1 MGTEKQGSKSG
12 GGYVGGFRQLFD
24 WNGKSRKKLFSS
36 KSDLPEGSKQEKDS
50 DECFPTAQ
58 NHLIEEDD
66 DNGNLSIKGSSSYSC
81 SSSVTDDEGN
91 STKAPGVVAR
101 LMGLDSLP
109 TFNSTE
115 PYSTPFFSSRTLHE
129 RQHRRNP
136 DFFYEHKSMYS
147 SNQLTRSN
155 DFSGNAIDSKV
166 RKTINKPIQRFQ
178 TEILPP
184 KSAKSIPITHHKLLS
199 PIKSPMFIQSKNA
212 AQIMEEAAKIIE
224 LGSQVNVKGRVTSA
238 GSSSVPVK
246 FQNVKK
252 RLEAVQ
258 KSSSLHE
265 SNRGA
270 VESKAVNYLKGQPL
284 NKSWNGIQDEH
295 AFTVSASREGSNS
308 TSLKNNK
315 KSISLAIQAKVNV
328 QRREGM
334 NSSSNKNV
342 LNQKEQNELQ
352 LNQPFKSHPGTQKN
366 IQKKFV
372 NQNATGVLRLNNQK
386 QNRLTSRDRTTLKPP
401 VPRQRGKK
409 PVPDSASSA
418 QSKNLNK
425 VTESSKFGSRKIG
438 IDTKDDEKEEASSR
452 GKNLRQKKRSIDGDL
467 HPDGSNDILVGKGTK
482 ANHLNTAID
491 GAMPLEVESKR
502 KCMDVVSFT
511 FTSSLARSTPMTQ
524 ITTQTMGTHNRIH
537 VDSCSEHTPAQS
549 SKSSFL
555 GGDALSVLLEQ
566 KLRELTYGIESSGHK
581 SVRSISAAS
590 SSSLV
595 SDLSALNANPEEYD
609 ETPQLKFNS
618 TDCSNCSSSAGFML
632 EGAEELDDYSSKRAD
647 GKEVDCWQPSPVS
660 ILEPSFSNETVNS
673 SDSSDYNCMNGENQ
687 CLSVQAQE
695 VIDLN
700 CPAKLPSNEVDT
712 ELSDS
717 ASSVLIEDPCRDHVK
732 ASNRANSIHLD
743 NWELEYVREIL
754 CNAELLFEDFT
765 VSEENRVVKPEVFH
779 ELENQ
784 KTSSVLDAEE
794 NIYALRRKVLF
805 DCVDEHLHLRCRRYC
820 SGGYK
825 AWEKGVG
832 MVNNGWLAEEV
843 YKEISGFRRVVIDDS
858 TLDELVNRDMS
869 SQYGKWIDFE
879 VEGFEVGVEIARRIL
894 SSLVNETVKDMISA

>member
-36 KSDLPEGSKQEKDS
+36 KSDLPV
-50 DECFPTAQ
+50 ECYFLSTEFSIQ
-58 NHLIEEDD
+58 IEEDD
-66 DNGNLSIKGSSSYSC
+66 DKGNISVKGSGSYSC

-91 STKAPGVVAR
+91 GTKAPGVVAR

-136 DFFYEHKSMYS
+136 DFFNEYKSMYS

-155 DFSGNAIDSKV
+155 DFPGNTIDLKV
-166 RKTINKPIQRFQ
+166 RKAINRPIQRFQ

-184 KSAKSIPITHHKLLS
+184 KSAKSIPVTHHKLLS

-212 AQIMEEAAKIIE
+212 AQIMEEAAKIIV

-238 GSSSVPVK
+238 GSSSFPVK

-258 KSSSLHE
+258 KSSNLHE

-270 VESKAVNYLKGQPL
+270 VESKAVNYLKGQSL
-284 NKSWNGIQDEH
+284 NKSWNGVQDEH
-295 AFTVSASREGSNS
+295 AFTGSASREGSNS

-315 KSISLAIQAKVNV
+315 KSVSLAIQAKVNV

-334 NSSSNKNV
+334 NSSSNKNM
-342 LNQKEQNELQ
+342 LNQKEQNEFQ
-352 LNQPFKSHPGTQKN
+352 LNLPFKSQPGTQKN
-366 IQKKFV
+366 IQKKSM
-372 NQNATGVLRLNNQK
+372 NQNAAGVLRLNNHK
-386 QNRLTSRDRTTLKPP
+386 QNRLTSRDKTTLKPP

-409 PVPDSASSA
+409 PVPDSASSV
-418 QSKNLNK
+418 QHKNLNK

-438 IDTKDDEKEEASSR
+438 IDTKDDEKEEVLSR

-467 HPDGSNDILVGKGTK
+467 HPDGTNDVLVGKSTK
-482 ANHLNTAID
+482 SNHLNTAID
-491 GAMPLEVESKR
+491 GAMPLEAESKR

-511 FTSSLARSTPMTQ
+511 FTSPLARSMPMTQ
-524 ITTQTMGTHNRIH
+524 TTTQTMGNHNRIH

-555 GGDALSVLLEQ
+555 GLNAIRGDALSVLLEQ
-566 KLRELTYGIESSGHK
+566 KLRELTYGIESSSHK
-581 SVRSISAAS
+581 SVRSVCAAS

-595 SDLSALNANPEEYD
+595 SDLSALNSNPEEYD
-609 ETPQLKFNS
+609 KTPQLKFNS
-618 TDCSNCSSSAGFML
+618 TDFSNCSSSEGFML
-632 EGAEELDDYSSKRAD
+632 EGEEELDDYSSKRAD
-647 GKEVDCWQPSPVS
+647 RKEVDCWQPSPVS

-687 CLSVQAQE
+687 CLSIQTQE
-695 VIDLN
+695 LVDLN

-717 ASSVLIEDPCRDHVK
+717 ASSLLIEDPCRDHVK
-732 ASNRANSIHLD
+732 ASNRANSIRLD

-754 CNAELLFEDFT
+754 CAELLFEDFT
-765 VSEENRVVKPEVFH
+765 VSEENHVIKLVVFD

-784 KTSSVLDAEE
+784 KTSSIIDSEE
-794 NIYALRRKVLF
+794 NNSTLRRKVLF
-805 DCVDEHLHLRCRRYC
+805 DCVDEHLHLRCRKYC

-825 AWEKGVG
+825 AWGKGVE

-843 YKEISGFRRVVIDDS
+843 YKEISGFRGVVIDDS
-858 TLDELVNRDMS
+858 TLDELVDRDMS
-869 SQYGKWIDFE
+869 SQYGKWLDFE
-879 VEGFEVGVEIARRIL
+879 IERFEAGVEIARRIL
-894 SSLVNETVKDMISA
+894 SSLVNEAVKDMISG